1 MKNYKRDFKKKSFF
15 LFLSVQFII
24 FFLTLVSAKADPPQE
39 DMVFIKGGC
48 FEMGDLFGDGLDDE
62 KPVHE
67 VCVDDFYLGEHEVT
81 VGEFR
86 EFVNQTAYRTQAE
99 KKGGCL
105 HWIGSQNTDKNAYWD
120 EPGFLQDE
128 RNPVICISW
137 KDATEYIKWKKQKTG
152 LNYRLPT
159 EAEWEY
165 AARGGGMSEK
175 YAGFSN
181 EEDLYLYSNFC
192 DLNCD
197 FSWKTKKQDDGSQYT
212 ALVKSYRPNSLG
224 LYDMS
229 GNVWEWV
236 QDWYGK
242 DAYSNSPRNNP
253 TGPMSGE
260 DRVLRG
266 GSWSSIPWFV
276 RSAIRPRWTEIGL
289 DTGFRVARDPMK

>member
-1 MKNYKRDFKKKSFF
+1 MKNYKRDFKKKNLS
-15 LFLSVQFII
+15 LFLSALFI
-24 FFLTLVSAKADPPQE
+24 FFLTPVSTKAEPLQE
-39 DMVFIKGGC
+39 GIVFIKGGC

-224 LYDMS
+224 LYDM
-229 GNVWEWV
+229 
-236 QDWYGK
+236 
-242 DAYSNSPRNNP
+242 
-253 TGPMSGE
+253 
-260 DRVLRG
+260 
-266 GSWSSIPWFV
+266 
-276 RSAIRPRWTEIGL
+276 
-289 DTGFRVARDPMK
+289 